1 MNVKGLKIIKI
12 TNPIYRADK
21 EYSRI
26 GGIASNIYEDAPI
39 KYFTL
44 NENELSAYTKY
55 GMPYKKTWEPTEEL
69 VLVDILHKPT
79 RERLAELI
87 GHESL
92 NIAFPING
100 NNVSRVSEE
109 DTKIHDDNVLK
120 AICSLNTLSDGLSLD
135 GYYMDKITKRVKNNN
150 GINVNKTIFHSE
162 VGLCSRAFHKLE
174 LVNSKKSNNAPPVNR
189 KKTRNNNNNININRY
204 NNRNNNRNNRTRN
217 NNRNNINNT
226 VNNPLS
232 LSKRLFND

>member
-1 MNVKGLKIIKI
+1 MNINGLKIIRT

-21 EYSRI
+21 EYSKI

-44 NENELSAYTKY
+44 NESELSAYTKY

-69 VLVDILHKPT
+69 VLIDILDKPT
-79 RERLAELI
+79 REKLAELI
-87 GHESL
+87 GTESL

-100 NNVSRVSEE
+100 NKVSRVSEE
-109 DTKIHDDNVLK
+109 DTRIHDDNVLK
-120 AICSLNTLSDGLSLD
+120 AICSLNPLIDGLGLD
-135 GYYMDKITKRVKNNN
+135 GYYMDKIIKRVKNNN
-150 GINVNKTIFHSE
+150 GVNVNKTIFHSE
-162 VGLCSRAFHKLE
+162 VGLCSKAFNKIKLID
-174 LVNSKKSNNAPPVNR
+174 SKKSNNAPAINR
-189 KKTRNNNNNININRY
+189 KRTKRNNNNRNITNK
-204 NNRNNNRNNRTRN
+204 NRNRNKN
-217 NNRNNINNT
+217 NNM

>member
-1 MNVKGLKIIKI
+1 MNIDGLKIIRT

-44 NENELSAYTKY
+44 NESELSAYTKY

-69 VLVDILHKPT
+69 VLIDILHKPT
-79 RERLAELI
+79 REKLAELI
-87 GHESL
+87 GTESL
-92 NIAFPING
+92 NIAFPINE
-100 NNVSRVSEE
+100 NKVSRVSEE

-120 AICSLNTLSDGLSLD
+120 AICSLNPLID
-135 GYYMDKITKRVKNNN
+135 GYYMDKITKRVKNNNGVNGNGVNSN

-162 VGLCSRAFHKLE
+162 VGLCSKAFNKIKLID
-174 LVNSKKSNNAPPVNR
+174 SKKSNNAPAINR
-189 KKTRNNNNNININRY
+189 KRTKRNNNNNRNITNK
-204 NNRNNNRNNRTRN
+204 NRNKN
-217 NNRNNINNT
+217 NNM

-232 LSKRLFND
+232 HSKRLFND

>member
-120 AICSLNTLSDGLSLD
+120 AICSLNPLSDGLSLD

-162 VGLCSRAFHKLE
+162 VGLCSNAFHKLE
-174 LVNSKKSNNAPPVNR
+174 LVNSKKSNNAPSLNR
-189 KKTRNNNNNININRY
+189 KRTKR
-204 NNRNNNRNNRTRN
+204 NNRNNNINNIN
-217 NNRNNINNT
+217 SSNNRNNNINRNNRNKT

-232 LSKRLFND
+232 QSKRLLFND